1 MRSGTQDLGISA
13 ARADALFASA
23 LQRSEEPSAA
33 QVRQAIAAA
42 IRAFGARG
50 CAALVA
56 HEYGEHPETA
66 AQRMRWAHAVVEE
79 AGEVGGGSGAGRP
92 GPAPGRTTDV
102 FRYLP
107 RGMICELPW
116 RSSGCAQLHS
126 PTWLPSGSVKT
137 ANRP

>member
-1 MRSGTQDLGISA
+1 MRSGTQNLGIGT

-42 IRAFGARG
+42 IRAFGPKG

-66 AQRMRWAHAVVEE
+66 AQRMQWARAVVEG
-79 AGEVGGGSGAGRP
+79 AGEVGGVFGAARP
-92 GPAPGRTTDV
+92 GPAPGWTTDV
-102 FRYLP
+102 FLSLP
-107 RGMICELPW
+107 RGLICELPW